1 MSQLHSLGSGGR
13 ILISLTI
20 ELNDVALHTD
30 DGIIQVD
37 KAVSKAVYAE
47 SRVVTHVDT
56 VGQASAEGIDRILVL
71 LDSILNVV
79 DDTVGGVYTR
89 IGIVNSLLAEAES
102 AVSRFL
108 IFPLQISNIL
118 SVGRD
123 LAFELFHTLFQFV
136 TLLTAVRLCRLE
148 LSHLTIE
155 SLQKRLVALDIFLPT
170 LHPHRNPYRT
180 RAILIR
186 LKQDLSEE

>member
-89 IGIVNSLLAEAES
+89 IGIVNSLLQKGVGS
-102 AVSRFL
+102 LKVLDLS
-108 IFPLQISNIL
+108 LQISNIL

-123 LAFELFHTLFQFV
+123 LTFEFLHTLFQFV

-155 SLQKRLVALDIFLPT
+155 SLQKCLVALDIFLP
-170 LHPHRNPYRT
+170 RS
-180 RAILIR
+180 ILIVILTGR
-186 LKQDLSEE
+186 ERS